1 MSSNSVPRPDGPP
14 CALFGFEKV
23 TECKNSWKFCR
34 TSSVSEEGIA
44 NAAVANAAA
53 GKTLSA
59 VRERLAEEMMDD
71 VNEKEKEVDNEEGE
85 KNGKEEEEG
94 EEVDEKMPVPQVTNI
109 NIILQG
115 DHGGQGLGFVDF
127 ARVFHSLPNFAWAGE
142 NWAEMAEHLGK
153 TE

>member
-1 MSSNSVPRPDGPP
+1 M
-14 CALFGFEKV
+14 
-23 TECKNSWKFCR
+23 
-34 TSSVSEEGIA
+34 SEEGIA